1 MAEKPGLNM
10 QEFKI
15 LCSFAGKWPPGLSK
29 LSGLGFDSVSINPRE
44 AVVKKVQGADL
55 AGNPHLFIEIRVRK
69 DGILLA
75 YSCPKGADSEI
86 RRMQSTLVL
95 LRVLRLI
102 PQLSADMQSLSE
114 FLLPA
119 MESAGDV
126 AGMPYESLLKK
137 HSDLLADFAEVSSK
151 NSLRLLQAEEA
162 ASRALEL
169 EMQSAALQD
178 RARVLEAVSDP
189 ALREMVLEWLRL
201 HRGAFNVAQFSE
213 AASIPPARCEEGI
226 EMLLKDGT
234 VSELS
239 PGCFSQA
246 RQHVP
251 RQFSFPQKF
260 DFGSL
265 FRKKK

>member
-1 MAEKPGLNM
+1 MAEKPGLNL

-15 LCSFAGKWPPGLSK
+15 RCSFVGKWPPSLSK
-29 LSGLGFDSVSINPRE
+29 LSGLGFDSVSINLRE

-69 DGILLA
+69 DEILMG
-75 YSCPKGADSEI
+75 YSCPKSADNEI

-102 PQLSADMQSLSE
+102 PQLSVDMQSLSE

-119 MESAGDV
+119 MESAGRV
-126 AGMPYESLLKK
+126 ADMPYESLLKK
-137 HSDLLADFAEVSSK
+137 HSDLQADFAEVSSK
-151 NSLRLLQAEEA
+151 NSLRLLQVEEA

-169 EMQSAALQD
+169 EMQITVLQD
-178 RARVLEAVSDP
+178 RARSLEAVSDP
-189 ALREMVLEWLRL
+189 ALREMALEWLRL
-201 HRGAFNVAQFSE
+201 HRGSFNVAQFSA
-213 AASIPPARCEEGI
+213 AASIPPARCEEGL

-234 VSELS
+234 VNELS
-239 PGCFSQA
+239 KGSFSQA

-251 RQFSFPQKF
+251 RQFSFPKKF